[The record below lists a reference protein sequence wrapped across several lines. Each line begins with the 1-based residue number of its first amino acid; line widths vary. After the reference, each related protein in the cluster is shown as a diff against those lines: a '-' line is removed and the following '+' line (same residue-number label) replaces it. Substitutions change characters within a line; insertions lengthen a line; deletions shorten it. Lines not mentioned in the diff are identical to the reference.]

1 MQMTQ
6 LMRFIRAFTT
16 PPLPCAAALCLL
28 LLLPQTGRAA
38 QGTLSFAVNEG
49 WTMPMMHITEFRP
62 ESGILFDIMQSLAH
76 HVGLEASY
84 HVMPRLRIQSALERS
99 EVDMHCYSAQA
110 WYPDLSGDYLW
121 SLPILYQRDWLV
133 ASAATAAGPYPE
145 QFDNETVGTVL
156 GYTYPALQHLFE
168 AHKLVREDARTQN
181 QTLGKLMAGRYNY
194 AVTNQLILEWTNR
207 NLPAGK
213 KLMPISMVAEQPAAC
228 VIRNNPD
235 LPVGRILRT
244 LVQMR
249 LSGEIQQ
256 IIDHYT
262 TPTTP

>member
-1 MQMTQ
+1 MNPMT
-6 LMRFIRAFTT
+6 RFKRTFAEPRLPRAAVA
-16 PPLPCAAALCLL
+16 CMLL
-28 LLLPQTGRAA
+28 LSTQTVSAA
-38 QGTLSFAVNEG
+38 KATLDFAVNEG
-49 WTMPMMHITEFRP
+49 WTMPMMHITDFRP
-62 ESGILFDIMQSLAH
+62 ESGILFDIMQSVAH
-76 HVGLEASY
+76 HVGLEARY
-84 HVMPRLRIQSALERS
+84 HVMPRLRIQSALERG
-99 EVDMHCYSAQA
+99 EVDMHCYSSQA

-133 ASAATAAGPYPE
+133 ASAETAAGPYPE

-156 GYTYPALQHLFE
+156 GYNYPALQHLFDN
-168 AHKLVREDARTQN
+168 HQLIREDARTQN

-207 NLPAGK
+207 NLPVGRRLK
-213 KLMPISMVAEQPAAC
+213 PISLVAEQPAAC
-228 VIRNNPD
+228 LIRNTPE
-235 LPVGRILRT
+235 LPTGKILRT

-262 TPTTP
+262 APTPP

>member
-1 MQMTQ
+1 MP
-6 LMRFIRAFTT
+6 RAAVA
-16 PPLPCAAALCLL
+16 CMLL
-28 LLLPQTGRAA
+28 LSMQTVSAA
-38 QGTLSFAVNEG
+38 KGTLDFAVNEG
-49 WTMPMMHITEFRP
+49 WTMPMMHITDFRP
-62 ESGILFDIMQSLAH
+62 ESGILFDIMQSVAH
-76 HVGLEASY
+76 HVGLEARY
-84 HVMPRLRIQSALERS
+84 HVMPRLRIQSALERG
-99 EVDMHCYSAQA
+99 EVDMHCYSSQA

-133 ASAATAAGPYPE
+133 ASAETAAGPYPE

-156 GYTYPALQHLFE
+156 GYNYPALQHLFDN
-168 AHKLVREDARTQN
+168 HQLIREDARTQN

-207 NLPAGK
+207 NLPVGRRLK
-213 KLMPISMVAEQPAAC
+213 PISLVAEQPAAC
-228 VIRNNPD
+228 LIRNTPE
-235 LPVGRILRT
+235 LPTGKILRT

-262 TPTTP
+262 APTPP